1 MKTEYTRKSEYRGY
15 TEVDRYNGTIIT
27 TISGEHIG
35 TFNLCKIYKVTAEK
49 SPTAEKIVYYDV
61 VSLGMIVDRR
71 QTEREAIMSA
81 KAY

>member
-15 TEVDRYNGTIIT
+15 TEVDRYSGTIIK
-27 TISGEHIG
+27 TISGEHVG
-35 TFNLCKIYKVTAEK
+35 TVNGCKIYKVTAEK

-61 VSLGMIVDRR
+61 VSLGMIIDRR